1 MALRESDLHTQQPKL
16 KVYNE
21 KIYAMLLRL
30 SRNKKDQD
38 SLQNHREILESF
50 AAAHNFKYDT
60 IEYIVSGMK
69 EDIKDRPDIQE
80 VFNNIDRYKGI
91 LVYDISRIA
100 RDVGVGDSFKKMCK
114 YHEIEVV
121 TPYYKFDFS
130 DPMQESMY
138 EQQIQMAATE
148 GRTIAK
154 RHKDNKIVRS
164 KRGEWVSSGS
174 AYGYTRNDESRRL
187 EIVESEAEVIR
198 RIFDYHLEGLG
209 SYKIRDILNAEGIPS
224 PKGKHWNLPTV
235 KRIIR
240 NEVHKGTVVFM
251 EKKTIMENGKIK
263 KKLVNTH
270 RCENA
275 HPAIIEPKKW
285 FAANTERI
293 MRAEK
298 FKNFREKPATKTGVC
313 SLKDLV
319 FCGICK
325 RKHTVLLDKSCA
337 TGYVVKTCHN
347 LDSDTGIKCDN
358 SGIRIAYLEQDV
370 FKRVQEKKKQLE
382 AYLLTLEQN
391 DNTEYKEK
399 LLNRLEAIKVQLKD
413 LEDQEDNLL
422 MVIVAGKFPK
432 EKTDKMKF
440 NLDSK
445 KLNLEN
451 EEKTVKAELK
461 QLELVNEAE
470 IVKAIIEKIDQ
481 LPNLEPEE
489 QNEAL
494 KTFIRRIYYKREMP
508 AEIKKLSTRNHARKF
523 FPFEI
528 EIEYIK

>member
-1 MALRESDLHTQQPKL
+1 MALRESDLQQEQPNL

-30 SRNKKDQD
+30 SRNKKEED
-38 SLQNHREILESF
+38 SLQNHREILKGF
-50 AAAHNFKYDT
+50 AAAHGFKYDT

-69 EDIKDRPDIQE
+69 ESISDRPDIQQ
-80 VFNNIDRYKGI
+80 VLTNIDRYKGI
-91 LVYDISRIA
+91 IVYDISRIA

-114 YHEIEVV
+114 YHELEII
-121 TPYYKFDFS
+121 TPYYRFDFS
-130 DPMQESMY
+130 DPMQESLY

-164 KRGEWVSSGS
+164 KRGEWVSSDS
-174 AYGYTRNDESRRL
+174 AYGYTRNDETKRL
-187 EIVESEAEVIR
+187 VIVESEAEVIR
-198 RIFDYHLEGLG
+198 RIFDLHLEGLG
-209 SYKIRDILNAEGIPS
+209 SYKIRDILNNDGIPS

-251 EKKTIMENGKIK
+251 EKKTIMENGKMK
-263 KKLVNTH
+263 KKLIQTH
-270 RCENA
+270 RAENA
-275 HPAIIEPKKW
+275 HPKIIEPDKW
-285 FAANTERI
+285 FAANAERI

-319 FCGICK
+319 FCGFCK

-337 TGYVVKTCHN
+337 TGYVVKTCHY
-347 LDSDTGIKCDN
+347 LDNDTGIKCDN
-358 SGIRIAYLEQDV
+358 SGIRIAHLEEGV
-370 FKRVQEKKKQLE
+370 FKKVQEKKE
-382 AYLLTLEQN
+382 ALKTYLLTLEQN
-391 DNTEYKEK
+391 DNTDYKIK
-399 LLNRLEAIKVQLKD
+399 VTKRLEAIEQQLKQI
-413 LEDQEDNLL
+413 EEQEDNLL
-422 MVIVAGKFPK
+422 MVVVAGQYPK

-440 NLDSK
+440 NLDNK
-445 KLNLEN
+445 KLSLDN
-451 EEKTVKAELK
+451 EEKTLKEELK

-470 IVKAIIEKIDQ
+470 VVKNIIDKMEQ

-494 KTFIRRIYYKREMP
+494 KTFIRRIYYKRHMP
-508 AEIKKLSTRNHARKF
+508 DEIKKLSTRNHARKF